1 MIEYAP
7 VYEGG
12 VLMLHTIAKVGK
24 VLALFT
30 EKQPEWG
37 VREVAR
43 ALDIPKSTA
52 SVIMRSLA
60 EQDMLTRTS
69 SGRYRLG
76 WRLFELS
83 TVLLKSTD
91 FYTEAHHE
99 MVELVERWGETMD
112 IAVMN
117 GSQVVCVEKLVRTPT
132 LQQLLMKMGKIV
144 PSYSSSAGKVL
155 LAYCDWPELAKQLTN
170 QELPIYTS
178 HTITTLDAFAKELEQ
193 VRKQG
198 YAFDNEEIFPGMC
211 GVSAP
216 IRDEAGKVIA
226 AISLLVPTYRFR
238 QQQTRYTSLIRST
251 AGRVSEKLGYTDEQS
266 HNPYEPHLTYLAH

>member
-1 MIEYAP
+1 
-7 VYEGG
+7 
-12 VLMLHTIAKVGK
+12 MLHTVAKVGK
-24 VLALFT
+24 VLGLFS

-43 ALDIPKSTA
+43 ELDIPKSTA

-76 WRLFELS
+76 WKLFELS

-91 FYTEAHHE
+91 FYTEARQE

-117 GSQVVCVEKLVRTPT
+117 GSQVVCIEKLVRTPT
-132 LQQLLMKMGKIV
+132 LQNLLMKMGKIV

-155 LAYCDWPELAKQLTN
+155 LAYRDWPELAKQLEQ
-170 QELPIYTS
+170 QELPTYTS
-178 HTITTLDAFAKELEQ
+178 NTITSLDAFAKELEQ

-198 YAFDNEEIFPGMC
+198 YAYDNEEVFPGMC

-216 IRDEAGKVIA
+216 IYNEAGMVIA
-226 AISLLVPTYRFR
+226 GISLLVPTYRFR
-238 QQQTRYTSLIRST
+238 QQQTRYTSLIRTT
-251 AGRVSEKLGYTDEQS
+251 AGRISEKLGYQARETFV
-266 HNPYEPHLTYLAH
+266 PYEPRLTYLTT